1 VSAKSADK
9 TPKIDVEVT
18 EIRQITEQIRR
29 FRFEPVSRES
39 LPVFAGGAHIVVEMQ
54 DGETLR
60 RNPYSLMSRPGD
72 TDAFTISVR
81 RDPAGR
87 GGSVFMHDQVG
98 VGSRLRISHPVNLF
112 PIDRRARKHLLF
124 AGGIGITPMLAIM
137 AQLTEETQLFELH
150 YGVRSE
156 SDGPYLDVLRE
167 KYGRRVTIYRD
178 DLGEKIPLAEVMKGQ
193 PLGTHLYVCGPTG
206 MMAWVLDSASQAGWP
221 EQNLHS
227 ERFLAP
233 PSGKPYQV
241 RLALS
246 RLTVEVGTHQ
256 SMLEAIEA
264 AGVDAPYLCRGGACG
279 QCETRVLALDGTLL
293 HSDHYLSDE
302 EHQSGEKVMPCVS
315 RFEGRELVL
324 ER

>member
-29 FRFEPVSRES
+29 FRFEPVSREP
-39 LPVFAGGAHIVVEMQ
+39 LPVFAGGAHVVVEMQ

-87 GGSVFMHDQVG
+87 GGSLFMHDQVE

-137 AQLTEETQLFELH
+137 AQLTESAPSRTDHISRCSE
-150 YGVRSE
+150 RSTVGA
-156 SDGPYLDVLRE
+156 SRST
-167 KYGRRVTIYRD
+167 VTIWTKR
-178 DLGEKIPLAEVMKGQ
+178 
-193 PLGTHLYVCGPTG
+193 
-206 MMAWVLDSASQAGWP
+206 SRWP
-221 EQNLHS
+221 RS
-227 ERFLAP
+227 
-233 PSGKPYQV
+233 
-241 RLALS
+241 
-246 RLTVEVGTHQ
+246 
-256 SMLEAIEA
+256 
-264 AGVDAPYLCRGGACG
+264 
-279 QCETRVLALDGTLL
+279 
-293 HSDHYLSDE
+293 
-302 EHQSGEKVMPCVS
+302 
-315 RFEGRELVL
+315 
-324 ER
+324 